1 MLLDGWEFSF
11 LFLPSWEAISMQD
24 LHSYRAYFLS
34 ASDHIR
40 AVSSFNSTDDAAA
53 CGIADLMLEQS
64 EYAAIEIYEGW
75 RLIWRKAREQQ
86 AA

>member
-1 MLLDGWEFSF
+1 MKG
-11 LFLPSWEAISMQD
+11 
-24 LHSYRAYFLS
+24 LHSYRAHFLC

-40 AVSSFNSTDDAAA
+40 AVSSFQSTDDATA
-53 CGIADLMLEQS
+53 CAEADLMLGQS

-75 RLIWRKAREQQ
+75 RLIWHKAREQQ

>member
-1 MLLDGWEFSF
+1 MKDR
-11 LFLPSWEAISMQD
+11 
-24 LHSYRAYFLS
+24 HSYRAYFLC

-40 AVSSFNSTDDAAA
+40 AVSSFESANDVAA
-53 CGIADLMLEQS
+53 CAEADVMLEQS

-75 RLIWRKAREQQ
+75 RLIWHKDREQQ